1 MIAESLLGS
10 LIGGALRIAP
20 EFLKF
25 FDRKGERQHELSLL
39 RAEMEFAQIK
49 GEIAM
54 RQTEAVMTVAE
65 MDAIGQA
72 LKEQG
77 ATAKAAGKWVA
88 GISALVRPLVT
99 YWFVAL
105 YSAHKIASMQMA
117 YEQAGNWR
125 DVFVTSWSDADMAI
139 LSMILTFWFVG
150 RVWERANKR

>member
-10 LIGGALRIAP
+10 LLGGVLRIAP

-25 FDRKGERQHELSLL
+25 FDRKNERQHELALL
-39 RAEMEFAQIK
+39 GAEMEFAK
-49 GEIAM
+49 VRGEIAM

-77 ATAKAAGKWVA
+77 DTAKAAGKWVA

-99 YWFVAL
+99 YWVVGL
-105 YSAHKIASMQMA
+105 YSTHKIASMLMA
-117 YEQAGNWR
+117 HEQSGSWR
-125 DVFVTSWSDADMAI
+125 DVFIASWTEQDMAM
-139 LSMILTFWFVG
+139 LSMILSFWFVG
-150 RVWERANKR
+150 RVYERTRK

>member
-10 LIGGALRIAP
+10 LLGGVLRIAP

-25 FDRKGERQHELSLL
+25 FDRKNERQHELALL
-39 RAEMEFAQIK
+39 SAEMEFAK
-49 GEIAM
+49 VRGEIAM

-65 MDAIGQA
+65 MDAIGLA

-77 ATAKAAGKWVA
+77 ETAKAAGKWVA

-99 YWFVAL
+99 YWVVGL
-105 YSAHKIASMQMA
+105 YTAHKVAAMQMA
-117 YEQAGNWR
+117 HEQSGSWQE
-125 DVFVTSWSDADMAI
+125 VFVTSWTAQDMGM
-139 LSMILTFWFVG
+139 LSMILSFWFVG

>member
-10 LIGGALRIAP
+10 LLGGVLRIAP

-25 FDRKGERQHELSLL
+25 FDRKNERLHELALL
-39 RAEMEFAQIK
+39 KAEMDFAKIK

-54 RQTEAVMTVAE
+54 RQTEATMTVAE

-77 ATAKAAGKWVA
+77 DTAKAAGKWVA

-117 YEQAGNWR
+117 HEQSGNWR
-125 DVFVTSWSDADMAI
+125 DVFLTSWGEPDMAI